1 MGGTVRIPNARV
13 VRCKVCGLYYVQP
26 MPFPTTEQYDR
37 LYEVD
42 YFPQNTRRWEKC
54 RWQDAQ
60 RRLGVITELVGQ
72 GGEFLDIGC
81 GEGRML
87 SLARTHGWKCRGL
100 EISQPLAEAAEKAS
114 GVPVDVGHLESI
126 GYEESRF
133 AAIYL
138 DSVLEHVTTP
148 AEFASEIARI
158 LRAGGVAYIVVPNE
172 DGLFSRVQGIFRML
186 RGHNRRLTPFSSPYH
201 WIGFCPR
208 SLTDCFQ
215 RAGLR
220 TVFVRAMH
228 GTEEIWKHP
237 GRLSSWKWW
246 LLHCLYT
253 AGELTGRGTTLE
265 ALFQKP

>member
-1 MGGTVRIPNARV
+1 
-13 VRCKVCGLYYVQP
+13 

-42 YFPQNTRRWEKC
+42 YFPQNTRRWEKR

-60 RRLGVITELVGQ
+60 RRLGLITELVGQ
-72 GGEFLDIGC
+72 GDEFLDIGC

-87 SLARTHGWKCRGL
+87 SLACAHGWKCRGL

-114 GVPVDVGHLESI
+114 GAPVDVGHLESI

-215 RAGLR
+215 RASLR
-220 TVFVRAMH
+220 PLFVRAMH

-246 LLHCLYT
+246 LLHCLYA